1 MQEPPGLLGCY
12 AREIANFFFFET
24 DVKTK
29 CIRPL
34 FSKKITKN
42 RKIVEWHYPQKSY
55 ARGGTWHQY
64 PYSVNLKSFLQIQIF
79 YLNLLVAFPND
90 QSFPFSTI

>member
-42 RKIVEWHYPQKSY
+42 RKIVE
-55 ARGGTWHQY
+55 
-64 PYSVNLKSFLQIQIF
+64 
-79 YLNLLVAFPND
+79 
-90 QSFPFSTI
+90 